1 MLCKLFET
9 SLSSYY
15 SSLKTPCSPRK
26 NHREKLATKIRIIFN
41 YDNAAMESFYSTL
54 KTEAFPDS
62 GVFESKEAAKQAI
75 FEYIEGYYRTQR
87 MHSSLNYLTLL
98 AAEIAA

>member
-41 YDNAAMESFYSTL
+41 YDKSHYGRPRIFRQLRVEG
-54 KTEAFPDS
+54 EP
-62 GVFESKEAAKQAI
+62 VSKKMVGRLSCAPKAW
-75 FEYIEGYYRTQR
+75 
-87 MHSSLNYLTLL
+87 
-98 AAEIAA
+98 